1 MAEND
6 KAFAGSIP
14 ELYDRYLVP
23 LIFQD
28 CARDIAARAAK
39 ADPRDV
45 LEIAAGTG
53 VVTRALA
60 PVLGKE
66 TRLVVTDLNQPM
78 LDRAKSQQPA
88 DARCEWKQADALALP
103 FDDRSFDV
111 VVCQF
116 GVMFF
121 PDKVKGYRE
130 AHRVLKPGGRFVFN
144 VWDRLE
150 ANGFP
155 AAINDA
161 LAELFPADPPRF
173 LPRTPYGYNDAD
185 RIRAEM
191 KDAGFVDVSVTVMDA
206 SSKAPSARDPAI
218 GFCQGTPLRGEIE
231 ARDPSG
237 LEKATAHAAAAIAR
251 KFGNGPVAA
260 PIRALVFEG
269 RRA

>member
-23 LIFQD
+23 LLFQD
-28 CARDIAARAAK
+28 CAEDIAGRIAK
-39 ADPRDV
+39 SNPAHV

-60 PVLGKE
+60 PRLA
-66 TRLVVTDLNQPM
+66 TTARLVVTDLNQPM
-78 LDRAKSQQPA
+78 LDRAKVRQSA
-88 DARCEWKQADALALP
+88 DPRCEWQQADALALP
-103 FDDRSFDV
+103 FPDQTFDAV
-111 VVCQF
+111 LCQF

-121 PDKVKGYRE
+121 PDKPAGYRE
-130 AHRVLKPGGRFVFN
+130 AQRVLKPGGRFAFN

-155 AAINDA
+155 AVINDA

-191 KDAGFVDVSVTVMDA
+191 KDAGFVDVSVTVVDT

-218 GFCQGTPLRGEIE
+218 GFCQGTPLRGEVD